1 MIFKIKKEEI
11 LKILKISETI
21 INKKNNS
28 IISNPIFLNS
38 YLEINKKNPKI
49 ISNNG
54 ILNCEYNID
63 LNKINIE
70 QEGNILLKASI
81 IYEIIN
87 KLDEEWIE
95 FNKIDETILLIKTK
109 NFNAQINLIDAS
121 QYPISNI
128 NKIDLNNSIELTSND
143 IETIISKISWS
154 TLQINDQIK
163 PISGIYIDTT
173 KNPGF
178 LTCVST
184 DSYKITYLKLK
195 KDINN
200 ELKIILNPNTLK
212 IMYEIAKI
220 TNNQNFNIALFEM
233 NKLLIVSDNI
243 VIVDKLIIGDYPI
256 EILEN
261 AFNIN
266 PNLIVNV
273 NKKIFLSAIERGK
286 IFLNNDK
293 NPFFNL
299 FFKNNMINLEFN
311 SYEFGN
317 AKEQINTIS
326 FEGEDIK
333 ISFNSSFLI
342 NLLNAID
349 ENEITLKLESNL
361 KPMIIES
368 KNQNFKELI
377 LPTRN

>member
-128 NKIDLNNSIELTSND
+128 NNTNLNNSIELSWND